1 MNTPRVSTLAL
12 CVGAALLAASCGGDA
27 ESDADDRPVSTSED
41 STTTAPPTTVAARAT
56 TAPATSTTVPA
67 TTAPA
72 TPTIAS
78 TTTAASTTT
87 TIPVTTTIAT
97 TTTAP
102 APATTTTMAP
112 AVVEYCASAG
122 PLPDGAVLDYSLT
135 LDIMDDGTAND
146 LIEAYDVAGW
156 SRLRLTTGES
166 VVSEIIN
173 PAIDG
178 RYRPLGIATVFPGD
192 SAELFVVI
200 GEGSAAAEIGVF
212 GIDSA
217 DCLFSYTFTGT
228 SDDFT
233 LLIRPESPF
242 RSGAACFDGGIGI
255 YSAEQQGDGTWAAS
269 GAAYEIATPWTVQYM
284 GGSDD
289 YSEGLDESDLTTFE
303 FNCFG
308 LSL

>member
-1 MNTPRVSTLAL
+1 
-12 CVGAALLAASCGGDA
+12 
-27 ESDADDRPVSTSED
+27 
-41 STTTAPPTTVAARAT
+41 
-56 TAPATSTTVPA
+56 
-67 TTAPA
+67 
-72 TPTIAS
+72 
-78 TTTAASTTT
+78 
-87 TIPVTTTIAT
+87 
-97 TTTAP
+97 
-102 APATTTTMAP
+102 MAP
-112 AVVEYCASAG
+112 AAVEYCDSAG

-146 LIEAYDVAGW
+146 LIEAYDVGGW

-173 PAIDG
+173 PGIDG

-192 SAELFVVI
+192 SAELFAVI

-212 GIDSA
+212 GIDAA

-233 LLIRPESPF
+233 LLIRPGSPF
-242 RSGAACFDGGIGI
+242 RSGAACFTGGIGI
-255 YSAEQQGDGTWAAS
+255 YSAEQQDDGTWAAS
-269 GAAYEIATPWTVQYM
+269 SAAYEIATPWTVQYM

-289 YSEGLDESDLTTFE
+289 YAEGLDESELTTFE
-303 FNCFG
+303 FDCFG